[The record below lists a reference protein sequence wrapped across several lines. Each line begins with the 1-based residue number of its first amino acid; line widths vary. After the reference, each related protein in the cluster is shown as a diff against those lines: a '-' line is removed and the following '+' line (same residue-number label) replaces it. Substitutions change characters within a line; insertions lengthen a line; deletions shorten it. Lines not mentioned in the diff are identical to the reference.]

1 MRRLVIVFGLVLT
14 ALLSLAP
21 TLGAAGERANGTL
34 VDGTGNAIGSVTI
47 EQRAN
52 DVRVAITLAS
62 ADVVKPGLHGLHFH
76 AVGKCDG
83 PDFTSAG
90 GHFNP
95 GGKQHGAKNPAGP
108 HAGDLPNLPIDA
120 TTAAPGGG
128 YAFSTATAGVTLAAG
143 ATSLFDADG
152 TALVIHANPDDEVT
166 DPTGNS
172 GGRVACAVLTMSQA
186 APGMPNTGAGGTV
199 RSAFWWQMAL
209 LVTVLLAV
217 TAAMVRPARRRA

>member
-34 VDGTGNAIGSVTI
+34 IDGTGNAIGSVAI

-52 DVRVAITLAS
+52 DVRVAMTLTS

-128 YAFSTATAGVTLAAG
+128 YTFSTTTVGVTLAAG

-172 GGRVACAVLTMSQA
+172 GGRVACAVLTASQA
-186 APGMPNTGAGGTV
+186 APGMPNTGAGGTA
-199 RSAFWWQMAL
+199 RSAFWQAAVL
-209 LVTVLLAV
+209 GTVLLAA
-217 TAAMVRPARRRA
+217 TAAMVRLARRRA